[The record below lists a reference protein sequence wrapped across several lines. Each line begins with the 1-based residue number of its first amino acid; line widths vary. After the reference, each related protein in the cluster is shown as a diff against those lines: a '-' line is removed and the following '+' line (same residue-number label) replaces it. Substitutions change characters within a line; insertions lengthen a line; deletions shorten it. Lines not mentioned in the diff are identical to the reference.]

1 MDGNSPGE
9 ARDGIHL
16 SALRSG
22 VIYDRSSGVYPTRV
36 YGWGG
41 SQCPLA
47 LQGVG
52 NSFFGLVLEGPVTLS
67 GGGNRYRLNPRQYFC
82 MQDALELDGGA
93 GIVVERVGYSGL
105 NLVGG
110 PVEDR
115 GRLKY
120 IDGCTDT
127 LLVPPVKR
135 GDACLN
141 ALFFPAGTDQTLH
154 THPSIRAGVVLG
166 GAGVCRTARATY
178 DLQPGQVFIIEPEAI
193 HGFHTDPDE
202 EMLVI
207 AYHPDSDF
215 GPVDED
221 HPMINR
227 TIVDGVSAAMLE
239 DIRTR

>member
-1 MDGNSPGE
+1 MN
-9 ARDGIHL
+9 GIHL
-16 SALRSG
+16 SEVTHG
-22 VIYDRSSGVYPTRV
+22 MIYDRSCGAFPTRV
-36 YGWGG
+36 YGWRG
-41 SQCPLA
+41 SHRPLS
-47 LQGVG
+47 LCDPSS
-52 NSFFGLVLEGPVTLS
+52 SFFGLVVDGKTRVS
-67 GGGNRYRLNPRQYFC
+67 GGANSYLLNPRQYFC
-82 MQDALELDGGA
+82 MQGEVEIEGGS
-93 GIVVERVGYSGL
+93 GIVIERSGYRGL

-110 PVEDR
+110 PVENK

-127 LLVPPVKR
+127 LLVPPVRR

-154 THPSIRAGVVLG
+154 THPSIRVGVVLG
-166 GAGVCRTARATY
+166 GGGECRTERATY
-178 DLQPGQVFIIEPEAI
+178 DLLRGQVFIIEPDAI
-193 HGFHTDPDE
+193 HGFHTDDAE

-227 TIVDGVSAAMLE
+227 TIVGGVSASLLE
-239 DIRTR
+239 EIRTR